1 MYLIILCI
9 MAWPFLRFIEG
20 RGFLPKRD
28 SSSLGFF
35 KFVFLFGHEADML
48 LKLYIISY
56 RSFIS
61 FILITLKMFKCMY
74 LQQLTAVWCL

>member
-35 KFVFLFGHEADML
+35 KFVFLFGHKADML
-48 LKLYIISY
+48 QK
-56 RSFIS
+56 
-61 FILITLKMFKCMY
+61 
-74 LQQLTAVWCL
+74 